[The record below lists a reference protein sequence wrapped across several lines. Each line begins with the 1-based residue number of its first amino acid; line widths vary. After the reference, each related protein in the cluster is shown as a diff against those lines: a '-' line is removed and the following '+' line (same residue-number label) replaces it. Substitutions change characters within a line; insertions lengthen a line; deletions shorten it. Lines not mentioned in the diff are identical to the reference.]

1 MPDDL
6 FSLAHAEGIICRYV
20 NLPAPFLGLYDA
32 RPEEP
37 PLILLHENL
46 KNNRRLLRCILAE
59 ELGHHF
65 TSSGGLLVFARSDRA
80 CVAVKQE
87 RLALWWA
94 VQQLVPLSSLISAI
108 EGGFILTH
116 ELAEHFDVTERFM
129 GTSVR
134 IYFEKQHLTIGGI

>member
-1 MPDDL
+1 MSDDL
-6 FSLAHAEGIICRYV
+6 LSLAHAEGIICRYV
-20 NLPAPFLGLYDA
+20 RLPAPFLGLYDA

-65 TSSGGLLVFARSDRA
+65 TSSGSLLFFARSDRA
-80 CVAVKQE
+80 YVAVKQE

-94 VQQLVPLSSLISAI
+94 VQRLVPFAALTAAI
-108 EGGFILTH
+108 EGGAISTY
-116 ELAEHFDVTERFM
+116 ELAEYFDVTERFT
-129 GTSVR
+129 GTSIR
-134 IYFEKQHLTIGGI
+134 LYFEKQHLTIGGI